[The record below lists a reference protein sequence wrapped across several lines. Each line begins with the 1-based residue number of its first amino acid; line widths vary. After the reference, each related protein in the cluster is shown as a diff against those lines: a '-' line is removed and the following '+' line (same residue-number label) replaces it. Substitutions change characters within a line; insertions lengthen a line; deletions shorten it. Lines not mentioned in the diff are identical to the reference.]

1 MKKIIRLTESDLTRI
16 VKQIISENDKK
27 LKSLNEGAVLKYSN
41 PLPAEISKSLDKK
54 NKNGKVK
61 HNVFKIVTK
70 NTTRYYSI
78 IGNTYITGRHELNFK
93 DIVKKSNGDMVF
105 NRFVKGGVES
115 QNIPFSKMK
124 TLLIAMSKG
133 QQKINPST
141 GLYFNKLS

>member
-1 MKKIIRLTESDLTRI
+1 MKKIISLTESDLTRI

-54 NKNGKVK
+54 NKSGKAAQ
-61 HNVFKIVTK
+61 NVFKIVTK
-70 NTTRYYSI
+70 NTTRYYNI

-105 NRFVKGGVES
+105 NRFVKGGVKA
-115 QNIPFSKMK
+115 QTIPFSKMK
-124 TLLIAMSKG
+124 TVLTAMSKG
-133 QQKINPST
+133 QQKINPAP
-141 GLYFNKLS
+141 GIYFNKIS

>member
-1 MKKIIRLTESDLTRI
+1 MKKIISLTESDLTRI

-54 NKNGKVK
+54 KKNGKARE
-61 HNVFKIVTK
+61 NVFKVVTK

-105 NRFVKGGVES
+105 NRFVKGGVKP
-115 QNIPFSKMK
+115 QTIPFSKMK
-124 TLLIAMSKG
+124 TVLTAMSKG
-133 QQKINPST
+133 QQEINPST
-141 GLYFNKLS
+141 GLYFNKIS

>member
-54 NKNGKVK
+54 KKNGKARQ
-61 HNVFKIVTK
+61 NVFKIVTK

-78 IGNTYITGRHELNFK
+78 IGNTMLTGRHELHFK

-105 NRFVKGGVES
+105 NRFVGGGVKA

-133 QQKINPST
+133 EQKINPAP

>member
-54 NKNGKVK
+54 NKSGKAAQ
-61 HNVFKIVTK
+61 NVFKIVTK

-78 IGNTYITGRHELNFK
+78 IGNTLLSTYELNFK
-93 DIVKKSNGDMVF
+93 DIVKKSNGDMIF
-105 NRFVKGGVES
+105 NRYVKGGTDP
-115 QNIPFSKMK
+115 QTIPFSKMK
-124 TLLIAMSKG
+124 TVLTAMSKG
-133 QQKINPST
+133 QQKINPVT
-141 GLYFNKLS
+141 GIYFNKLS

>member
-1 MKKIIRLTESDLTRI
+1 MKKIISLTESDLTRI

-54 NKNGKVK
+54 KKNGKARQ
-61 HNVFKIVTK
+61 NVFKIVTK

-105 NRFVKGGVES
+105 NRFVKGGVKA

-124 TLLIAMSKG
+124 TVLTAMSKG
-133 QQKINPST
+133 QQQINPST
-141 GLYFNKLS
+141 GLYFNKIS